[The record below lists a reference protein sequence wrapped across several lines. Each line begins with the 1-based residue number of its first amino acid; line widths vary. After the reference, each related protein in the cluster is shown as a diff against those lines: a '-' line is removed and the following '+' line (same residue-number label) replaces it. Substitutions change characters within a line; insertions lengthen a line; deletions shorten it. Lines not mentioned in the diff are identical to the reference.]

1 MAENNNATATTTPTK
16 SSTAIAARDAE
27 LMFRVVQN
35 MKGKVSDV
43 SPKPF
48 LPYLLS

>member
-1 MAENNNATATTTPTK
+1 MAENNATATTPTK
-16 SSTAIAARDAE
+16 SSATIAARDAE

-48 LPYLLS
+48 LPYPLS